1 MKKIQPINNYVL
13 IKLEKESEGKTPGG
27 IIIPDVAKEK
37 PKEGVVVAISAG
49 ASEQISI
56 GDRVI
61 YKDFSGTQIDFE
73 GDEYLLIPVGDIL
86 AKYVEVDSI

>member
-13 IKLEKESEGKTPGG
+13 VKLSGETEEKTAAG
-27 IIIPDVAKEK
+27 IVIPDTAREK
-37 PKEGVVVAISAG
+37 PKEGKVVGLAAG
-49 ASEQISI
+49 ASDEIAI

-61 YKDFSGTQIDFE
+61 YKDFSGTQITFE
-73 GDEYLLIPVGDIL
+73 GEKYLLIPIGDIL

>member
-13 IKLEKESEGKTPGG
+13 VKLSGETEEKTAAG
-27 IIIPDVAKEK
+27 IVIPDTAREK
-37 PKEGVVVAISAG
+37 PKEGEVVGLAAG
-49 ASEQISI
+49 ASDEIAI

-61 YKDFSGTQIDFE
+61 YKDFSGTQITFE
-73 GDEYLLIPVGDIL
+73 GEKYLLIPIGDIL